1 MMTRQLQDRACL
13 DPSLHWSDILSMSLT
28 SSNDPY
34 GGSDR
39 RSNPRLRELVDEM
52 LASIRAASNVDLWT
66 NDERARYQADMAR
79 IMESVREHAIDR
91 SRMPGS
97 GRD

>member
-1 MMTRQLQDRACL
+1 
-13 DPSLHWSDILSMSLT
+13 MSLT

-66 NDERARYQADMAR
+66 NDDRARYQADMAR